1 MIVCTR
7 CGFENED
14 TDTFCGSCAGFLE
27 WEGQKVEEEEE
38 EAPAPEPESEPEP
51 DPQHQGFL
59 DRVKEAIGKGDDRS
73 DHPGDVAPEAGEGVV
88 ATTGELPVTGPESLA
103 RRGAGVG
110 SARRGRPPAVRR
122 TAGAGV
128 APHRRLP
135 SRRGPHRRGPR
146 RGGRHDRS
154 NGGTRPTRGRQDA
167 AATGRPATP
176 AARRG
181 RPATPAAKRGRAVAS
196 GPAGAAPTWG
206 PDG

>member
-88 ATTGELPVTGPESLA
+88 ATTGELPVTGPEASPD
-103 RRGAGVG
+103 GVPA
-110 SARRGRPPAVRR
+110 SAPPAAAPPAAAEPPVPASPP
-122 TAGAGV
+122 TAASPAAG
-128 APHRRLP
+128 
-135 SRRGPHRRGPR
+135 GPHRRGPR

-181 RPATPAAKRGRAVAS
+181 RPAAPAARRGRCGRFWPGRR
-196 GPAGAAPTWG
+196 GPTRG